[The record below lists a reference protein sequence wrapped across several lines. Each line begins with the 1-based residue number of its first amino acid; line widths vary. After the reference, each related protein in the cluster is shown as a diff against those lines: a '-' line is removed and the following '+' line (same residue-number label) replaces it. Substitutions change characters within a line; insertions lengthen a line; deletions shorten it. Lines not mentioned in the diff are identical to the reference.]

1 MGAAVADGVG
11 DSQEV
16 RRSAARPGAGENRGT
31 RGREHGV
38 VRNLLGD
45 EAGHVDAPGAAVVE
59 PGPEVQARAIER
71 LHTDTLLRR
80 SVVQN
85 ALRKV
90 ATFAP
95 ESANQRML
103 TLAQQISGGDGPSG
117 PAWNG
122 RDSAVAGRLP

>member
-1 MGAAVADGVG
+1 VLSSRYEGFGMVLGEAMALGTPVISTDCPTGPRDLLEGGKAGLLVPIG
-11 DSQEV
+11 DV
-16 RRSAARPGAGENRGT
+16 
-31 RGREHGV
+31 
-38 VRNLLGD
+38 D
-45 EAGHVDAPGAAVVE
+45 EMAH
-59 PGPEVQARAIER
+59 AIER

-117 PAWNG
+117 LAWHG